1 MRIMRLRSGRR
12 VPGPNVYTNI
22 TITDPLKGACLTA
35 AMKPAAPALG
45 HRRLVRQ
52 CLQHRLDQH
61 SQCRQRRFRPR
72 LARGQFRVLECEMR
86 PTDVSSPPTAQ
97 NWVIGGSTSSKQG
110 TAIYDQFG
118 TTVTPQSLYIA
129 QLLDRLTPTVAT
141 AAAAS
146 PSTVTGT
153 TTSLSVLGADGA
165 GESTLN
171 YTWSVLSGPTGAAAV
186 AFSVNG
192 TNASK
197 NTVATFG
204 QAGKYTLQATIQY
217 PGGFSAVSTVS
228 VTVNQTLTG
237 IAVSP
242 GPVSINENTP
252 QQFTALATDQFGNPM
267 TATVNWGATGGSINN
282 AGLYTSPA
290 TPNNY
295 TVTATNGLVSG
306 SATVT
311 VLNAAAVLSAA
322 ATASPAPVTGTT
334 TSLSA
339 LALGDTGQASLTYTW
354 SATLIPAGAS
364 ALRYSAPTAPM
375 PPRTR
380 QLLSAALA
388 PTRSKSPLPTR
399 EVRLPPAA

>member
-1 MRIMRLRSGRR
+1 M
-12 VPGPNVYTNI
+12 
-22 TITDPLKGACLTA
+22 
-35 AMKPAAPALG
+35 
-45 HRRLVRQ
+45 
-52 CLQHRLDQH
+52 
-61 SQCRQRRFRPR
+61 
-72 LARGQFRVLECEMR
+72 
-86 PTDVSSPPTAQ
+86 
-97 NWVIGGSTSSKQG
+97 IGGSTSSKQG

-118 TTVTPQSLYIA
+118 TTVSPQSLYIA

-354 SATLIPAGAS
+354 SATLLPQGAS
-364 ALRYSAPTAPM
+364 RSAI
-375 PPRTR
+375 
-380 QLLSAALA
+380 
-388 PTRSKSPLPTR
+388 
-399 EVRLPPAA
+399 